1 MTRSSSGTRYARAC
15 CRTQLS
21 NQDARA
27 PIATCFQP
35 RRPCLGSIWITNVM
49 RKHQSSHV
57 IIKCSFA
64 ALASIRLVEE
74 GTKER
79 HSRLGRLAWLRITT
93 RRRTSPSSHCS
104 AVRAGKCGGTLVA
117 EWQCDAATRSAIVP
131 GCGRGSFTFKLGGAL
146 RMSRGSPISS
156 SLGILAD
163 FFAVSPGQVNFWGLA
178 PGQVNFEIQVRPDVR
193 QCFGHCRH
201 CLRQELT
208 HKGRETPISVNILS
222 PDFGQTLGKVLGPRT
237 G

>member
-93 RRRTSPSSHCS
+93 RRRTSPSSQCS

-131 GCGRGSFTFKLGGAL
+131 GCGVAASRSSWVAQKCLVDLRSHWGSLQTFLRCHLVKSTFGASHL
-146 RMSRGSPISS
+146 VKSTSRSRFVRTFGSV
-156 SLGILAD
+156 LDTAD
-163 FFAVSPGQVNFWGLA
+163 TAS
-178 PGQVNFEIQVRPDVR
+178 
-193 QCFGHCRH
+193 
-201 CLRQELT
+201 
-208 HKGRETPISVNILS
+208 GRN
-222 PDFGQTLGKVLGPRT
+222 
-237 G
+237 

>member
-1 MTRSSSGTRYARAC
+1 MRAMAATQCVDLGGMEGLCTLAFPGASMTRSSSGTRYARAC

-93 RRRTSPSSHCS
+93 RRRTSPSSQCS

-131 GCGRGSFTFKLGGAL
+131 AGCHGLWRGSFTFKLGGAECLVDL
-146 RMSRGSPISS
+146 RSHWGSLQTFLRCHLQLVKSTFGASHLVKSTSRSRFVRTFGSV
-156 SLGILAD
+156 LDTAD
-163 FFAVSPGQVNFWGLA
+163 TAS
-178 PGQVNFEIQVRPDVR
+178 
-193 QCFGHCRH
+193 
-201 CLRQELT
+201 
-208 HKGRETPISVNILS
+208 GRN
-222 PDFGQTLGKVLGPRT
+222 
-237 G
+237 

>member
-93 RRRTSPSSHCS
+93 RRRTSPSSQCS

-131 GCGRGSFTFKLGGAL
+131 GCGVAA
-146 RMSRGSPISS
+146 SRSSWVAQNVSWISDLTGDPCRLFCGVTWS
-156 SLGILAD
+156 SQL
-163 FFAVSPGQVNFWGLA
+163 
-178 PGQVNFEIQVRPDVR
+178 
-193 QCFGHCRH
+193 
-201 CLRQELT
+201 
-208 HKGRETPISVNILS
+208 
-222 PDFGQTLGKVLGPRT
+222 LGPRT
-237 G
+237 WSSQLRDPGSSGRSAVFWTLPTLPQAGTDSQRA